1 MKIKEKKKDKPH
13 PGEGTGN
20 TYIQKIHKNYKKFL
34 QIIIDK
40 PPNRK
45 MVKHFI
51 QQETQMV
58 NKYEKMFE
66 HINYQGNITL
76 LK

>member
-1 MKIKEKKKDKPH
+1 
-13 PGEGTGN
+13 
-20 TYIQKIHKNYKKFL
+20 
-34 QIIIDK
+34 
-40 PPNRK
+40 